1 MASTS
6 HDERQRDVSTSR
18 EFPPESGSRSIQGI
32 GGRPESVGNRHQA
45 DRSTAVIENAGRGKR
60 GPRRA
65 SWYYACLVLG
75 TLVLIRV
82 VGERWWPVL
91 GLLYMPRWLFLLPAL
106 ILAPAAII
114 KRDRLSLAVV
124 GVTLG
129 LVAGPL
135 MGLNLNLQRPEPPL
149 PGTAGFRLRIMTL
162 NRGTNGIDA
171 VRLIQLIER
180 ERIDIICFQE
190 LGGNPVL
197 REYWKQGWWRTDFVA
212 SRWPILAEC
221 EPLDEIE
228 APHPDWAT
236 RLEWAGSARPR
247 E

>member
-1 MASTS
+1 M
-6 HDERQRDVSTSR
+6 
-18 EFPPESGSRSIQGI
+18 
-32 GGRPESVGNRHQA
+32 
-45 DRSTAVIENAGRGKR
+45 
-60 GPRRA
+60 
-65 SWYYACLVLG
+65 
-75 TLVLIRV
+75 LIRV

-91 GLLYMPRWLFLLPAL
+91 GLLYMPRWVFLLPAL
-106 ILAPAAII
+106 ILRTAAII

-190 LGGNPVL
+190 TRREPGSAGVL
-197 REYWKQGWWRTDFVA
+197 ETGLVAHPTLSRAAGQSWPSASPWMKWRP
-212 SRWPILAEC
+212 RILTGQPA
-221 EPLDEIE
+221 
-228 APHPDWAT
+228 WNGS
-236 RLEWAGSARPR
+236 GSARPR